1 MNPLLAQF
9 VTEARDFLQSIGESL
24 MQLER
29 SPNDSELIGE
39 LFRLVHTLKGNS
51 GLFEFQAMTNVL
63 HAAEDLMDAIRD
75 KELDF
80 APEIA
85 DQLLDAM
92 DFVAQLI
99 DDIAQDRYNIPQ
111 YTQHAAQIATSLRAY
126 LDTSKQ
132 SARTDPDTSIEQ
144 SQQTSPT
151 VQTGSAIVIDQR
163 IQRAFNQVPSA
174 ILASQ
179 TPEHFFIVYQP
190 EPECFFKGED
200 PFHLMLCL
208 PELLWGATL
217 YTDDP
222 RVDSFDCY
230 RSSAAYIA
238 FSRSTREELEQH
250 FRYVPEQVCITTVA
264 ELTGT
269 ARSRSTAHSS
279 SRPTLDTAL
288 LGIIETQRQI
298 LTLKSNAPWA
308 LGRITAVLNTLGA
321 VLTGHE
327 PYYSHF
333 TGLITLVKNS
343 ENIQPMVDW
352 LDSLMSSNE
361 ESVHTEETLGTTL
374 TSQPAAPTA
383 DIETQLARDLH
394 EPIEVLTPASSQ
406 ETDVNFGRRAE
417 DAQAGKVLKVEQGKI
432 DRLMDL
438 IGEIVVAKNGLP
450 YLASKAEDQY
460 GVRELAKEIKMQ
472 YSVINRIAEE
482 LQDAIMQVRMMPV
495 SFIFQRF
502 PRLVRDIARKLGKEV
517 DLVIEGEDTEADKN
531 IIEALADPLI
541 HILRN
546 SLDHGLELPDV
557 RQSRG
562 KPRVGRLHI
571 SASQESDRV
580 VIQVKDDGKG
590 IDPAIIKQKA
600 YEKRIINE
608 DQLEKLNDREAI
620 QLIFAAGFSTAEQV
634 TDLSGRGVGMDV
646 VRTAIQKI
654 GGQVRLDSEVNKGT
668 SLTLY
673 LPLSMAV
680 TNVMVIA
687 SDSQIFGIPMDLVV
701 ETVRLPANAIQ
712 SIKQQRTTLL
722 RGKIIPLISLNTV
735 LGLDKP
741 QQKNEENE
749 FALLVVKSQGEV
761 LGLLVDDFSEV
772 IDIILKPL
780 PGELAKMPIYSGSA
794 LLGDGSVLLV
804 LNPQEFV

>member
-24 MQLER
+24 MHLER
-29 SPNDSELIGE
+29 SPNDGELIGE

-51 GLFEFQAMTNVL
+51 GLFEFQAMTGVL

-80 APEIA
+80 SPEIA

-99 DDIAQDRYNIPQ
+99 DDIAQDSYNIPQ
-111 YTQHAAQIATSLRAY
+111 YIHPAAQIAKFLRAH
-126 LDTSKQ
+126 LGGTKQ
-132 SARTDPDTSIEQ
+132 SAHTEPDASIAQ
-144 SQQTSPT
+144 TQQASPT
-151 VQTGSAIVIDQR
+151 EQTDIAIIIKDRVQQ
-163 IQRAFNQVPSA
+163 AFNQVPSA
-174 ILASQ
+174 ILASL

-208 PELLWGATL
+208 PELQWGATI

-238 FSRSTREELEQH
+238 FSQSTCAELNQH
-250 FRYVPEQVCITTVA
+250 FRYVPEQVSITTVA
-264 ELTGT
+264 ELTN
-269 ARSRSTAHSS
+269 STQLFSATDTGNI
-279 SRPTLDTAL
+279 PTLDSTL
-288 LGIIETQRQI
+288 RSILDTQRQI
-298 LTLKSNAPWA
+298 LNLKTSSPWA
-308 LGRITAVLNTLGA
+308 SGRVTSVLNTLGA
-321 VLTGHE
+321 VLSGHE

-333 TGLITLVKNS
+333 TGLCELVKNS
-343 ENIQPMVDW
+343 ENIQPLIDW
-352 LDSLMSSNE
+352 LDSMMNSNK
-361 ESVHTEETLGTTL
+361 ESAHTARTFKTQSTSPTL
-374 TSQPAAPTA
+374 APTK
-383 DIETQLARDLH
+383 DIEIQISRDLH
-394 EPIEVLTPASSQ
+394 EPTEALTPAPTQ
-406 ETDVNFGRRAE
+406 ETDVNYGRRA
-417 DAQAGKVLKVEQGKI
+417 DDSQAGKVLKVEQGKI

-517 DLVIEGEDTEADKN
+517 DLVIEGEGTEADKN
-531 IIEALADPLI
+531 IVEALADPLI

-546 SLDHGLELPDV
+546 SLDHGLELPEV
-557 RQSRG
+557 RLSRG

-571 SASQESDRV
+571 SAAQESDRV

-590 IDPAIIKQKA
+590 IDPLIIKQKA

-668 SLTLY
+668 SITLY

-687 SDSQIFGIPMDLVV
+687 SDEQIFGIPMDLVV
-701 ETVRLPANAIQ
+701 ETVRLPASAIQ
-712 SIKQQRTTLL
+712 TIKQQRTTLL

-735 LGLDKP
+735 LGLDKH
-741 QQKNEENE
+741 QQKNEEDE